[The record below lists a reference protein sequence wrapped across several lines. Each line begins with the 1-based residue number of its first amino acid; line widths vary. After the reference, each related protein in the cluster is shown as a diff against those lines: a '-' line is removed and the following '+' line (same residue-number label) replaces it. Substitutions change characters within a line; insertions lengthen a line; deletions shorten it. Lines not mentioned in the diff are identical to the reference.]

1 MKQLFR
7 SLPFKLAVGV
17 GIGILFGLLPFAE
30 AYMEVVV
37 TLKYVMNQIILFC
50 VPLIIIGFIAPSITK
65 LGSHASKLL
74 GVAVGSAYI
83 SSVGAAFFAMLAG
96 FALIPRLSIVSEMEG
111 LKELPELVFRLD
123 IPQIMPVMSAL
134 VFSIL
139 VGLAAA
145 WTKAETVTKLLEEF
159 QELVLSVVTKLVIPI
174 LPVFIALT
182 FCGLAYEGTITKQLP
197 VFLKIIVI
205 VMIGHYLWL
214 ALLYLIGGL
223 YSGTRSL

>member
-30 AYMEVVV
+30 VYMEVVV

-159 QELVLSVVTKLVIPI
+159 QEIVLSVVTKPDSAVLDRV
-174 LPVFIALT
+174 
-182 FCGLAYEGTITKQLP
+182 
-197 VFLKIIVI
+197 
-205 VMIGHYLWL
+205 
-214 ALLYLIGGL
+214 LLLRAGV
-223 YSGTRSL
+223 

>member
-83 SSVGAAFFAMLAG
+83 SSVGAAFFCNARRLCTDPPAFYRFGDGGVKGAAG
-96 FALIPRLSIVSEMEG
+96 ACVPAGYSADHAGDERACVLDFGGAGGGMDKGGDGDKAFGGISGACALCRDEACDSDSSGVYRSDLLRAGVWGRSPSS
-111 LKELPELVFRLD
+111 FR
-123 IPQIMPVMSAL
+123 
-134 VFSIL
+134 
-139 VGLAAA
+139 
-145 WTKAETVTKLLEEF
+145 
-159 QELVLSVVTKLVIPI
+159 
-174 LPVFIALT
+174 
-182 FCGLAYEGTITKQLP
+182 
-197 VFLKIIVI
+197 
-205 VMIGHYLWL
+205 
-214 ALLYLIGGL
+214 
-223 YSGTRSL
+223 YS